1 MSKALK
7 IINEMA
13 FHRKDA
19 IDKVKSLQMEISAHA
34 YKTLVYP
41 DNNSYRAW
49 IKELNAWISTLS
61 RYHRGKNSKK
71 NYTPDLLLKHLYT
84 DPLGTTQDLETL
96 NKIMVN
102 NGLPKIDITTIDR
115 AKLKK
120 SIEVIIDAII
130 NTKKIGEL

>member
-7 IINEMA
+7 IINEMV

-19 IDKVKSLQMEISAHA
+19 IDKVKSLQMEISSHA
-34 YKTLVYP
+34 YKIIVYP
-41 DNNSYRAW
+41 NHSSYKAW

-71 NYTPDLLLKHLYT
+71 NYTPDLLLKHLYI
-84 DPLGTTQDLETL
+84 DPLGTNQDLETL

-102 NGLPKIDITTIDR
+102 NGFPEIDATSIDK

-120 SIEVIIDAII
+120 SIEFIIDAII